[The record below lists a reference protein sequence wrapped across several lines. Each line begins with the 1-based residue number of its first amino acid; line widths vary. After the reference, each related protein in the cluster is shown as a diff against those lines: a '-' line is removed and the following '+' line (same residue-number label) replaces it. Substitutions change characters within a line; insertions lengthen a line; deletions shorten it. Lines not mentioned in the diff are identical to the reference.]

1 MADAIVKTRTGVGG
15 VEIRNVTTRGVEP
28 GEVKVRIAAAGIC
41 GTDLHILDGEW
52 PTDPPVVMGHELSGT
67 VVECGPGV
75 PDSWLGA
82 GVVAEVLITDGTCEY
97 CLRGQRNMCRNR
109 RAIGR
114 QADGAFTQYVVL
126 PLVNVHR
133 APEGLDL
140 VEAALAEPL
149 ACVLG
154 ALMDPPVVAPGD
166 RVLVTGPGTIGLLAA
181 QVARMA
187 GGQVTVLGTP
197 RDARRLSI
205 AKELRFPVLGLAG
218 PVAATDVEEQFD
230 VVIECSGAGAALGLG
245 LSACVP
251 SGTIVQL
258 GIFGKNVLLD
268 VDQFCLKNIT
278 FVTSFAAAPRTL
290 DRALVLLA
298 SGDIAARPIIT
309 SIAPL
314 RDWAKVFEGSRG
326 GDGLKFLFDPSL

>member
-1 MADAIVKTRTGVGG
+1 MVDAIVKTRAGAGG
-15 VEIRNVTTRGVEP
+15 VETMDVTTRAAGP
-28 GEVKVRIAAAGIC
+28 GEVKVRVAAAGVC
-41 GTDLHILDGEW
+41 GTDLHILDGDW

-67 VVECGPGV
+67 VVECGAGV
-75 PDSWLGA
+75 PESWLGA
-82 GVVAEVLITDGTCEY
+82 GVVAEVLIADGTCEY

-114 QADGAFTQYVVL
+114 QTDGAFTQFVVL
-126 PLVNVHR
+126 PQVNVHR
-133 APEGLDL
+133 TPEGLDL

-154 ALMDPPVVAPGD
+154 ALMDPAVVAPGD

-181 QVARMA
+181 QVARTA

-197 RDARRLSI
+197 RDQSRLSI
-205 AKELRFPVLGLAG
+205 VKEMGFPVLGLTEAV
-218 PVAATDVEEQFD
+218 PSSDVEEQFD
-230 VVIECSGAGAALGLG
+230 VVIECSGAGAALNLG

-258 GIFGKNVLLD
+258 GIFGKSVLLD
-268 VDQFCLKNIT
+268 VDEFCLKNIR

-290 DRALVLLA
+290 DRALMLLA
-298 SGDIAARPIIT
+298 NGDIAAKPVIT
-309 SIAPL
+309 SVAPL
-314 RDWAKVFEGSRG
+314 RDWPKVFESSRG
-326 GDGLKFLFDPSL
+326 GDGLKYMFDPSL